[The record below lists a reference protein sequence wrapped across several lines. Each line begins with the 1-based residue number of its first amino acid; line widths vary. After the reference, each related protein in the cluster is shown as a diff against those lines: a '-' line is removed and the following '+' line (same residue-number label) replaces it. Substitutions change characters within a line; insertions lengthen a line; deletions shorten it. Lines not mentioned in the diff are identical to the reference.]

1 MVSVNRTKSDSG
13 SQSILQPLSHNDFQS
28 RSHIHLARVTHLL
41 SQSQSTTAP
50 RADYFSKPQPTLKT
64 FHRCHLAR
72 SATLTVIFSAVTIV
86 NLPISN

>member
-50 RADYFSKPQPTLKT
+50 RADYFSKPQLT
-64 FHRCHLAR
+64 R

-86 NLPISN
+86 NLLISN